1 MENVYKCPELRAL
14 EIGYDPRWDSVSWG
28 SSFTEW
34 CGRGCLYQKVSD
46 QLMVSQ
52 ADLSTGA
59 QCGQVSGGGNLLIK
73 AGRGLKKDDVA
84 TEPTAATVL
93 AEVLWGTPS

>member
-1 MENVYKCPELRAL
+1 
-14 EIGYDPRWDSVSWG
+14 
-28 SSFTEW
+28 
-34 CGRGCLYQKVSD
+34 
-46 QLMVSQ
+46 MVSQ